1 MAFQDIITI
10 ESPQFYID
18 FAFKAAKK
26 RTDLM
31 RSKKLTGDKLNI
43 IRQIYLI
50 KIETVESKL
59 VGKLDQILQS
69 FPRLDD
75 LDDFYKE
82 LVKVTMDYPEVKKSL
97 GGVNWAI
104 TKIKSFSRGYKA
116 KIKQCQH
123 YTKTVEYQKQYF
135 GRISSVIKQ
144 IKDELHLLEDARKV
158 LKHFPTIKTSLPTV
172 AIVGFPNI
180 GKTTLLYKLTGSKPE
195 IDSYAFTTKSIN
207 TAYLIKDKKKIQF
220 MDTPGTLNR
229 FNKMNNIEKQAYL
242 ALEFLTHHI

>member
-82 LVKVTMDYPEVKKSL
+82 LVKDFKDCYMRKQ
-97 GGVNWAI
+97 
-104 TKIKSFSRGYKA
+104 KIKFAELKFRNW
-116 KIKQCQH
+116 
-123 YTKTVEYQKQYF
+123 QYF
-135 GRISSVIKQ
+135 
-144 IKDELHLLEDARKV
+144 E
-158 LKHFPTIKTSLPTV
+158 
-172 AIVGFPNI
+172 
-180 GKTTLLYKLTGSKPE
+180 
-195 IDSYAFTTKSIN
+195 SI
-207 TAYLIKDKKKIQF
+207 QE
-220 MDTPGTLNR
+220 R
-229 FNKMNNIEKQAYL
+229 
-242 ALEFLTHHI
+242 